1 FIAPTLPPSP
11 SFPYTTLFRSGRVHL
26 GMNGQVAGRDFRR
39 RPHNAHKGLFDISV
53 VIAQGPH
60 ECPVR
65 SAAQAVHGEA
75 GAPFCPVFWRFRVTH
90 GSLSPDGSSDECFL
104 ILSLA

>member
-26 GMNGQVAGRDFRR
+26 GRNGEVAGRDFRR

-75 GAPFCPVFWRFRVTH
+75 GAPFCPVFWRDRKSTR
-90 GSLSPDGSSDECFL
+90 LNSSHVSISYAVF
-104 ILSLA
+104 